1 MMHDSGHLAYIET
14 AIYGTNFC
22 HSLYKAVKALVK
34 NVVRFS
40 FVTLFS
46 KLVLILG
53 KLLVVAAALGLVT
66 SVLGF
71 YLHRRCCARAP
82 PTAGDSIE
90 LTEDEA
96 RPRRRRRRERKY
108 AQLQKT

>member
-1 MMHDSGHLAYIET
+1 MSASNPL
-14 AIYGTNFC
+14 
-22 HSLYKAVKALVK
+22 
-34 NVVRFS
+34 
-40 FVTLFS
+40 
-46 KLVLILG
+46 
-53 KLLVVAAALGLVT
+53 LLVVAAALGLVT

-82 PTAGDSIE
+82 PAGDAIE
-90 LTEDEA
+90 LTEDSE

>member
-1 MMHDSGHLAYIET
+1 MSESDPL
-14 AIYGTNFC
+14 
-22 HSLYKAVKALVK
+22 
-34 NVVRFS
+34 
-40 FVTLFS
+40 
-46 KLVLILG
+46 
-53 KLLVVAAALGLVT
+53 LLVVAAALGLVT

-82 PTAGDSIE
+82 PTAGEAIE
-90 LTEDEA
+90 LTEDSE